1 MACTKTTCL
10 GEERL
15 PVFSLVLRFT
25 GFVLLID
32 FALFSIA
39 FVSLKSFFENDSCLG
54 GLFLANSE
62 GLRDFVEVIESGG
75 WGEELIFRGL
85 KPFLTSATR
94 AGGRGSF
101 RSDKAGVS
109 SVFCL
114 IGFSQTETP
123 LFELCQYETP

>member
-94 AGGRGSF
+94 AGGSKGWAAGRGASA
-101 RSDKAGVS
+101 AGWAAAT
-109 SVFCL
+109 
-114 IGFSQTETP
+114 GWAAGETHGTEQSTP
-123 LFELCQYETP
+123 P